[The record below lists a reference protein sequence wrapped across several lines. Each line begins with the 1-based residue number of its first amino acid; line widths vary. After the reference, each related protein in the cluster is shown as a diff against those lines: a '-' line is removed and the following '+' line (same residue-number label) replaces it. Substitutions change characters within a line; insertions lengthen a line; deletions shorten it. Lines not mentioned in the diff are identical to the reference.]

1 MQDKNFRLSKKFLK
15 TWHVTYWVALAYYFR
30 SNGRAEAAVRHAK
43 RLLRYNVTESGN
55 LDRDIFLSAMLRNIP
70 DSNCKVSPAEIIYGQ
85 QLQDGFAF

>member
-1 MQDKNFRLSKKFLK
+1 MRQ
-15 TWHVTYWVALAYYFR
+15 
-30 SNGRAEAAVRHAK
+30 AK

-85 QLQDGFAF
+85 QLQDGFAL